1 MGKETGDTAAC
12 LRPGSTT
19 RLTQLELA
27 WLELTR
33 KAAIATQ
40 KKKKGGKL

>member
-33 KAAIATQ
+33 KAAIATK

>member
-12 LRPGSTT
+12 LSPGSTT

-27 WLELTR
+27 WLELTP